1 MNNLKINIMKKLILS
16 AAIVLGSLST
26 CKCGSLQLTCCS
38 KSIQGI
44 EVKLEEAPSYKSGIK
59 NSLSRVIDKSIYKCQ
74 RV

>member
-1 MNNLKINIMKKLILS
+1 MKKLILS

-44 EVKLEEAPSYKSGIK
+44 EVKKLEEVPAIK
-59 NSLSRVIDKSIYKCQ
+59 AALKKTAYQSN
-74 RV
+74 